1 MRHIVVCNPAGAV
14 LATVAGKRCV
24 VLGQFRVLGDD
35 VPCVQEPWHE
45 SEEAKSDVDQRV
57 GTAET
62 ALDPDWGNGCQLEF
76 GWVWGAVTGDGREED
91 GDQPEEYVAGAHRVG
106 SFERKGTKAGP
117 PFDGNRW
124 FDSPY
129 AVGVCFEGWRA
140 RI

>member
-14 LATVAGKRCV
+14 LATVAGKGRV

-62 ALDPDWGNGCQLEF
+62 ALDPDWGNGRQLGIRMGLEAQLPAM
-76 GWVWGAVTGDGREED
+76 G
-91 GDQPEEYVAGAHRVG
+91 
-106 SFERKGTKAGP
+106 
-117 PFDGNRW
+117 GNRMAI
-124 FDSPY
+124 SPRNMSPEHI
-129 AVGVCFEGWRA
+129 AL
-140 RI
+140 